1 VRTYMPISTTER
13 TRAAIRR
20 CWVVWTCLGRLRR
33 MSIKEK
39 SQRAVESDLLM
50 REKSRTVSIVIDARV
65 EMKRN
70 LVRV

>member
-1 VRTYMPISTTER
+1 
-13 TRAAIRR
+13 
-20 CWVVWTCLGRLRR
+20 